1 MSINN
6 KVIKYGTASIV
17 LALVFIAFIFAFNL
31 IVGIVV
37 EKFNLYVDLTSEELY
52 TISDETFT
60 LLEDMDEPVKIIFFT
75 PLDQLDNSSSVK
87 NIKTL
92 ALEYEEK
99 FDNITVEYIDM
110 TRNPDLVR
118 RYRKDVQLSD
128 TSIIVESDKR
138 FVGFDMSE
146 CFVWT
151 QSESGSYSI
160 HAFNGEYRFTS
171 SLLKVTRDTMPVV
184 AFTSNHGEEIPT
196 AFKKLFSDSGFDV
209 QTVNL
214 LQNDIPADTEIL
226 IVASP
231 QYDMTGVESE
241 EEGKSEITKLNSYLA
256 RGGNLMVFVDPN
268 TPELPNL
275 DDFLYTWGIDVLH
288 GVAVQDNSNYLT
300 GTNNMAILS
309 QYYSEDKDSL
319 DLHSSVSGKTSPM
332 TAVSYYSSPIS
343 LVPLT
348 NVSRGVAPI
357 LVSHPTA
364 YVPKTSQEN
373 YIENTRIPLLVAA
386 YNRTF
391 NSETG
396 NTDKNYVIVGGSTS
410 FISDQFIDYYAA
422 QFSNSELLRSIS
434 AEMTDETIVLNMP
447 YKVYNNTSL
456 EATNEQSQ
464 KWGVALVTVLPSIV
478 LIAALAIFLKR
489 RHK

>member
-6 KVIKYGTASIV
+6 KVLKYGTASIV
-17 LALVFIAFIFAFNL
+17 LAVVFIAFIFAVNL
-31 IVGIVV
+31 IVGIVAD
-37 EKFNLYVDLTSEELY
+37 KFNLYVDLTSEELY
-52 TISDETFT
+52 SISDETFS

-75 PLDQLDNSSSVK
+75 PLDQLDNSSNVK

-118 RYRKDVQLSD
+118 RYRKDLQLSD
-128 TSIIVESDKR
+128 TSVIVESEKR

-160 HAFNGEYRFTS
+160 YAFNGEYRFTS
-171 SLLKVTRDTMPVV
+171 SLLKVTRDTMPVIT
-184 AFTSNHGEEIPT
+184 FTSNHGEEIPS
-196 AFKKLFSDSGFDV
+196 ALKKLFSDSGFDV
-209 QTVNL
+209 QTINL
-214 LQNDIPADTEIL
+214 LQNDIPEDTEIL
-226 IVASP
+226 LIVAP
-231 QYDMTGVESE
+231 QYDLTGVESE
-241 EEGKSEITKLNSYLA
+241 EEGKSEITKLNAFLS
-256 RGGNLMVFVDPN
+256 RGKDLMVFVDPN

-300 GTNNMAILS
+300 GTNNMALLS
-309 QYYSEDKDSL
+309 QYYSEDENTV
-319 DLHSSVSGKTSPM
+319 DLHSSVSTKTSPM

-343 LVPLT
+343 IVPLT
-348 NVSRGVAPI
+348 NVSRGVSPI
-357 LVSHPTA
+357 LVSHPSS

-373 YIENTRIPLLVAA
+373 YIENTRIPLLVAG

-396 NTDKNYVIVGGSTS
+396 ETDKNYVIVGGSTS
-410 FISDQFIDYYAA
+410 FVSDQFIDYYSA
-422 QFSNSELLRSIS
+422 QFANSELLRAMT

-447 YKVYNNTSL
+447 YKVYNNTAL

-464 KWGVALVTVLPSIV
+464 KWGIALITVLPAIV
-478 LIAALAIFLKR
+478 LVAALAVFLKR